1 LIIELHPAAEAEA
14 RAAWLRYRAYD
25 LAVARRFETALD
37 RAIDRVADSPNRWPS
52 YLHGTRRLVL
62 RRFPF
67 SIVYRVDTERVLI
80 IAIAH
85 QRRRP
90 GYWARRT

>member
-1 LIIELHPAAEAEA
+1 MIIELHPAAEAEA